1 MYIQRF
7 SKVIS
12 SPIYVLWCIVF
23 ILFSCNETA
32 TNTATNTESAGTT
45 SSPVPALPKL
55 NPLDR
60 DPFFTENLAIHS
72 AFGPKDI
79 TRNILQDKN
88 GYIWFAS
95 WEGIIRYA
103 STSLSA
109 VTERSRSD
117 RAERSRSDQNE
128 RSRSD
133 QAFTNFT
140 NKEGLRRYHIFSV
153 FQDRAGSLWFGT
165 VGAGVYRAN
174 ALGTSFTNLTTKDGL
189 VEDRVG
195 CIFEDNA
202 GNMWFGTEDG
212 VSRYDGST
220 FTNFKMRDD
229 LGQNR
234 VSAIMADKTGKIWF
248 GARSGV
254 FFYDPTTPLHADGSS
269 FTIFKNQD
277 GLPFNNVR
285 SIIEDKS
292 GNLWFAGGNGLCRY
306 NPSATPA
313 TEEKAF
319 TTFTTNFVGVVYED
333 KKGSIWMNAATANNV
348 VLSRYDP
355 PTVAGTNAKPSNPSK
370 FIEIWKEK
378 RQIFCILE
386 DNEGFIWIG
395 TERGVKRFS
404 PSGRPGAVAQS
415 VTNFLEQ

>member
-23 ILFSCNETA
+23 FLFSCNETA
-32 TNTATNTESAGTT
+32 PNTATNTESAGTT
-45 SSPVPALPKL
+45 SSTVPALPKL
-55 NPLDR
+55 DPLDR

-103 STSLSA
+103 STSTSLST
-109 VTERSRSD
+109 VTSASLSD
-117 RAERSRSDQNE
+117 HAERSRSE
-128 RSRSD
+128 

-153 FQDRAGSLWFGT
+153 FQDRAGNLWFGT

-220 FTNFKMRDD
+220 FTNFKMIDD
-229 LGQNR
+229 LGKNR
-234 VSAIMADKTGKIWF
+234 VSAIMADKSGKIWF

-254 FFYDPTTPLHADGSS
+254 FFYDPTTPLNADGSS
-269 FTIFKNQD
+269 FTIFKNED
-277 GLPFNNVR
+277 GSPFNNVR
-285 SIIEDKS
+285 SIIEDKN

-313 TEEKAF
+313 TGENAF

-333 KKGSIWMNAATANNV
+333 KKGSIWMNAATSNNV

-355 PTVAGTNAKPSNPSK
+355 PTAANTNSKSSNSAK
-370 FIEIWKEK
+370 FVEIWKEK
-378 RQIFCILE
+378 RQIFCIVE

-395 TERGVKRFS
+395 TERGVKRLN
-404 PSGRPGAVAQS
+404 PSGRPGGVAQS
-415 VTNFLEQ
+415 MTNFLEQ

>member
-1 MYIQRF
+1 LVAQTVSFIITDLMYIQRF

-23 ILFSCNETA
+23 MLFSCNETA
-32 TNTATNTESAGTT
+32 PNTATNPESTGTT
-45 SSPVPALPKL
+45 SSTVPALPKL
-55 NPLDR
+55 DPLDR

-103 STSLSA
+103 ST
-109 VTERSRSD
+109 VT
-117 RAERSRSDQNE
+117 E

-140 NKEGLRRYHIFSV
+140 NKEGLRRYHIFSI
-153 FQDRAGSLWFGT
+153 FQDRAGNLWFGT

-229 LGQNR
+229 LGKNR

-254 FFYDPTTPLHADGSS
+254 FFYDPTTPLNADGSS

-277 GLPFNNVR
+277 GSPFNNVR
-285 SIIEDKS
+285 SIIEDKN

-313 TEEKAF
+313 TGEKAF

-333 KKGSIWMNAATANNV
+333 KKGSIWMNAATAKNV

-355 PTVAGTNAKPSNPSK
+355 PTNAKPSNSAK
-370 FIEIWKEK
+370 FIDIWKEK
-378 RQIFCILE
+378 RQIFCIVE
-386 DNEGFIWIG
+386 DNDGFIWIG

-404 PSGRPGAVAQS
+404 PSGRLGGVGQS
-415 VTNFLEQ
+415 MRDFLEQ

>member
-1 MYIQRF
+1 MYIQQF

-12 SPIYVLWCIVF
+12 SLIYILWCFVF
-23 ILFSCNETA
+23 ILFSCNETVPD
-32 TNTATNTESAGTT
+32 TATTTESAGAT
-45 SSPVPALPKL
+45 SSAVPALPKL
-55 NPLDR
+55 DPLDK

-103 STSLSA
+103 SNA
-109 VTERSRSD
+109 AKE
-117 RAERSRSDQNE
+117 E
-128 RSRSD
+128 
-133 QAFTNFT
+133 AFTNFT
-140 NKEGLRRYHIFSV
+140 NKEGLRRYHIFSI
-153 FQDRAGSLWFGT
+153 FQDRAGNLWFGT

-234 VSAIMADKTGKIWF
+234 VSVIMEDKTGKIWF
-248 GARSGV
+248 GARSGI
-254 FFYDPTTPLHADGSS
+254 FFYDPTTPLNADGSS
-269 FTIFKNQD
+269 FTIFKNED

-285 SIIEDKS
+285 SIIEDKN
-292 GNLWFAGGNGLCRY
+292 GNMWFAGGNGLCRY
-306 NPSATPA
+306 NPLATPA
-313 TEEKAF
+313 TGEKPF

-333 KKGSIWMNAATANNV
+333 KKGSIWMNAATPNNV

-355 PTVAGTNAKPSNPSK
+355 PTAASKNAKSSNSPK
-370 FIEIWKEK
+370 FIDIWKEK

-386 DNEGFIWIG
+386 DNDGFIWIG
-395 TERGVKRFS
+395 TERGVKRFN
-404 PSGRPGAVAQS
+404 PLGRPGTAGE
-415 VTNFLEQ
+415 TMLDFLGK

>member
-45 SSPVPALPKL
+45 SSAVPALPKL
-55 NPLDR
+55 DPLDR

-103 STSLSA
+103 STSLVPVTSA
-109 VTERSRSD
+109 SL
-117 RAERSRSDQNE
+117 SDQNE

-212 VSRYDGST
+212 VSKYDGST
-220 FTNFKMRDD
+220 FTNFKMRDN

-254 FFYDPTTPLHADGSS
+254 FFYDPTTPLNADGSS

-313 TEEKAF
+313 TGEKAF

-355 PTVAGTNAKPSNPSK
+355 PTAAGTTAKPSNPSK
-370 FIEIWKEK
+370 FTEIWKEK

-404 PSGRPGAVAQS
+404 PSGRPGGVAQS
-415 VTNFLEQ
+415 VTDFLEQ